1 MRVAVVIA
9 ARDVASFLGTAI
21 SSVLEQSR
29 ADLSLTVVDDGS
41 VDDTAAII
49 GGFADDRL
57 TLVRETGRG
66 LSAARNRGAAEAGAF
81 DAILFLD
88 GDDWLAASALRVL
101 TAALQGDPGAVAV
114 HAPFAYVAESACP
127 DDPGPLD
134 RRTPPRQAD
143 LLPRLLL
150 GNVFAN
156 GGHVL
161 IRAEAWSKAG
171 SFRED
176 VRFCEDWE
184 FWPRLLM
191 QGRVLGVGG
200 APQLFVRR
208 RAGSLM
214 HSKAIRHESYRPA
227 LAAIAANTA
236 LASHL
241 GEARFRRLLRRAET
255 ELDWTIGREMFRRG
269 DPVGARPLLWRG
281 LWGRPRPQ
289 RLALLALALTRRAP
303 PETADAARN

>member
-81 DAILFLD
+81 D
-88 GDDWLAASALRVL
+88 
-101 TAALQGDPGAVAV
+101 VAV

-134 RRTPPRQAD
+134 RRTPPRQTD